1 MDSNLI
7 HKANSEDGVEI
18 IGKVY
23 GEGRPLVFLPP
34 GPAECEQGWKSAL
47 PALKERFTC
56 YLVNTRGR
64 GLSNEHPD
72 HSPERLV
79 DDVLKFAESI
89 EEPVTLVEWGSG
101 LWAYV
106 AAENHPAIRAVA
118 VYEPG
123 ADEVMPDG
131 DAEQVNEV
139 FERVWALAAE
149 DQVKDAAAF
158 FIENS
163 QVFYTDEDLATGIP
177 YDFWQAAAVNLP
189 IYLEEQNAIYESDRP
204 SPMDPS
210 ILAKITVPVLLMQGT
225 KTTRYFES
233 SVQYVAEHVTR
244 GQIRKIDN
252 AGHFGPCIHPDLIG
266 RAIEEF
272 FENSEY

>member
-1 MDSNLI
+1 MENFSI
-7 HKANSEDGVEI
+7 HKAISDDGVEI
-18 IGKVY
+18 VGKVV
-23 GEGRPLVFLPP
+23 GEGSPLVFLPP
-34 GPAECEQGWKSAL
+34 GPGECEQSWKYAL
-47 PALKERFTC
+47 PVLQERFTC
-56 YLVNTRGR
+56 YLMNTRGR
-64 GLSNEHPD
+64 GMSDDHPD

-79 DDVLKFAESI
+79 EDVITFSESI
-89 EEPVTLVEWGSG
+89 GEPVKLVEWGSG

-106 AAENHPAIRAVA
+106 AAENHPAIRVVA

-149 DQVKDAAAF
+149 DQFKDAAAF

-163 QVFYTDEDLATGIP
+163 HVFYTNEDLATGIP

-210 ILAKITVPVLLMQGT
+210 ILTEIQVPVLLMQGT
-225 KTTRYFES
+225 KTTPYFVES
-233 SVQYVAEHVTR
+233 VKYVANHVQNP
-244 GQIRKIDN
+244 QIRKIDQ
-252 AGHFGPCIHPDLIG
+252 AAHFGPCIHPEVFADELADFI
-266 RAIEEF
+266 A
-272 FENSEY
+272 SV